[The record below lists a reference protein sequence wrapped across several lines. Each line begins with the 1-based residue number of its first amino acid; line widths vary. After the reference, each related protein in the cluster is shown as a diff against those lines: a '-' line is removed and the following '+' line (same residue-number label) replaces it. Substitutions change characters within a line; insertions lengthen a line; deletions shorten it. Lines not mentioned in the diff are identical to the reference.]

1 MFVFDGMT
9 LLDASGPAEVFHLA
23 DPARQKYELTF
34 VSVDGGPVTSS
45 SGIELSRTVAATEA
59 GPLDTLLVAG
69 GENLIDAQLG
79 SELLRAVELLGEEAQ
94 RIASVCTG
102 AFVLAELGY
111 LDGRRATTHWRHAS
125 TLALRYPRI
134 TVEPDVIHIRDGRF
148 LTSAG
153 ISAGIDL
160 ALAMVED
167 DIGVATARNVARE
180 LVMFMQRPGGQ
191 SQYSTA
197 LSQPQVRSGLL
208 RSVMESVVADPADHT
223 IGSMASAMSVSVR
236 HLNRMFHA
244 EVGVSPARWLEQVRV
259 DAAKSFILEGHPLT
273 HVAQQCGLGS
283 DETLR
288 RAFARHV
295 GTTPTAFRDRFA
307 TTGRDRGHASTGGKA
322 GAAL

>member
-1 MFVFDGMT
+1 MTHRIGIFVFDGMT

-23 DPARQKYELTF
+23 NQSQGQYELTF
-34 VSVDGGPVTSS
+34 ISAEGGPVTSS
-45 SGIELSRTVAATEA
+45 SGIELSRTNAAADA
-59 GPLDTLLVAG
+59 GELDTLLVAG
-69 GENLIDAQLG
+69 GEVLVDG
-79 SELLRAVELLGEEAQ
+79 ELNGRLLHSVERLASEAQ
-94 RIASVCTG
+94 RVASVCTG

-111 LDGRRATTHWRHAS
+111 LNDRRATTHWRHAD
-125 TLALRYPRI
+125 ALSMRYPRV

-167 DIGVATARNVARE
+167 DIGVDTARNVARE

-197 LSQPQVRSGLL
+197 LSQPRVRNELL
-208 RSVMESVVADPADHT
+208 RDLMESVVADPSAGHT
-223 IGSMASAMSVSVR
+223 VASMASSINVSVR

-244 EVGVSPARWLEQVRV
+244 EAGQSPARWLEQVRV
-259 DAAKSFILEGHPLT
+259 DAAQPLILEGHRLT
-273 HVAQQCGLGS
+273 SVAQLCGLGT

-288 RAFARHV
+288 RAFARQL
-295 GTTPTAFRDRFA
+295 GTTPTAFRNRFA
-307 TTGRDRGHASTGGKA
+307 TTGS
-322 GAAL
+322 AAAISS